1 MGKSGMILA
10 AVLIALAA
18 TGLVAAQKSGLFAT
32 AKARTD
38 RPGATGE
45 GVLLPNG
52 WVLHPAGRQIP
63 TGDLPLAMTLSPDG
77 DYLLVTTGGYAPAR
91 ILAIDTYYEQLQ
103 TNQTL
108 DQTWE
113 GMAFSADG
121 KEVYISGGGRGLIWR
136 FGYDPRGGD
145 LIRKEPLHVADLLGR
160 EPPYGKQQ
168 AGNNSAWIAGMAVN
182 PEDGA
187 LYVLNN

>member
-63 TGDLPLAMTLSPDG
+63 TGDLPLAMNLSPDG
-77 DYLLVTTGGYAPAR
+77 DYLLVSTGGYAPAR
-91 ILAIDTYYEQLQ
+91 VLAIDSDNEQLQ
-103 TNQTL
+103 TSLTL

-113 GMAFSADG
+113 GMTFSKGGD
-121 KEVYISGGGRGLIWR
+121 ELYVSGGGRGLLW
-136 FGYDPRGGD
+136 
-145 LIRKEPLHVADLLGR
+145 
-160 EPPYGKQQ
+160 
-168 AGNNSAWIAGMAVN
+168 
-182 PEDGA
+182 
-187 LYVLNN
+187 

>member
-63 TGDLPLAMTLSPDG
+63 TGDLPLAMAVAPDG
-77 DYLLVTTGGYAPAR
+77 ENLLVTTGGYAPCR
-91 ILAIDTYYEQLQ
+91 VLTIDTENEQVETTQ
-103 TNQTL
+103 
-108 DQTWE
+108 
-113 GMAFSADG
+113 
-121 KEVYISGGGRGLIWR
+121 
-136 FGYDPRGGD
+136 
-145 LIRKEPLHVADLLGR
+145 
-160 EPPYGKQQ
+160 
-168 AGNNSAWIAGMAVN
+168 
-182 PEDGA
+182 
-187 LYVLNN
+187 